1 MSSPRTTVPYQS
13 QLKFE
18 SRCGSGSL
26 ESAKRRVG
34 VRLGKRISFR
44 KPRCETCSEAAMN
57 QGTLAPTIRRCRTQ
71 CLPMGVLYPIPTK
84 TALQVKPS
92 VERKRGRKWGESHG
106 RTMNSME
113 LNRSHRQWFAFL
125 DWPTFMHALACSASE
140 RQALDTVDAHT
151 RTPLDRHR
159 SARLLVPAY
168 KYSTCDRYGCRCKN
182 SHPRNGDFKIALQL
196 TFAQNFALIPNHPS
210 CNRSG
215 RQVGLCQP
223 A

>member
-1 MSSPRTTVPYQS
+1 MRPGLPIVLFEIRIRWCIACVGQVGREGRDGLPSAWQCGDWARRKGCWAELGFGRRPLKQIGALVSAIEASMPSTPPSS
-13 QLKFE
+13 L
-18 SRCGSGSL
+18 L
-26 ESAKRRVG
+26 ESTRLSGKGGESGG
-34 VRLGKRISFR
+34 VAWQDNGLDG
-44 KPRCETCSEAAMN
+44 A
-57 QGTLAPTIRRCRTQ
+57 Q
-71 CLPMGVLYPIPTK
+71 PIPTD
-84 TALQVKPS
+84 S
-92 VERKRGRKWGESHG
+92 GS
-106 RTMNSME
+106 
-113 LNRSHRQWFAFL
+113 RSSIG
-125 DWPTFMHALACSASE
+125 PTFMHALACSASE

-196 TFAQNFALIPNHPS
+196 TFAQNFALIPNHPL

-215 RQVGLCQP
+215 RRVGLCQP